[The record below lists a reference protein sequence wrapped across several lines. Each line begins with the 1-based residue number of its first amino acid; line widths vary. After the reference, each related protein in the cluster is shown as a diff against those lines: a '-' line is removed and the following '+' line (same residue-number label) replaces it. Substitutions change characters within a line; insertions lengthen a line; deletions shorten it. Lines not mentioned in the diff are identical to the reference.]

1 MLKYLIQITQDLFV
15 PAILLALM
23 YAYIPFVG
31 KKGRFALNIGTGFT
45 LVFAIVMAYLKQ
57 TTNKINIEAW
67 NVRYISIAL
76 IALVL
81 FLVFSSSLMRKLTK
95 KAGEGLAYISAA
107 VLVLAVFMEVLPT
120 VMLYPWGFIQADES
134 VFSTDFIF
142 KSIGFIFGLAIMTV
156 AGLAVYRGACASGE
170 RVCTAVLKAA
180 LVANAARQLGRI
192 LSLLK
197 LRVRSGFIKGPAAV
211 TITNI
216 TGTKFARA
224 YTQFVSNKSFVFIY
238 IVMLIVLVIPLV
250 IWARSF
256 KVNEPYDNPAQ
267 QRKIRAKWRDR
278 RRWASTA
285 MVCCLLSVLNLTAV
299 KAYNEKEAEITPA
312 EECEIRDNC
321 MYVSLEQVGDGHL
334 HRFAHISDNGVE
346 IRFIVIKKPN
356 SSAFGVGLDACDICG
371 KTGYYEKNDQV
382 VCNRCDVVMNV
393 NTIGFKGGCNPIPID
408 YKVENGYIIVPI
420 DVLLEHEKEFK

>member
-1 MLKYLIQITQDLFV
+1 
-15 PAILLALM
+15 
-23 YAYIPFVG
+23 
-31 KKGRFALNIGTGFT
+31 
-45 LVFAIVMAYLKQ
+45 
-57 TTNKINIEAW
+57 
-67 NVRYISIAL
+67 
-76 IALVL
+76 
-81 FLVFSSSLMRKLTK
+81 
-95 KAGEGLAYISAA
+95 
-107 VLVLAVFMEVLPT
+107 
-120 VMLYPWGFIQADES
+120 
-134 VFSTDFIF
+134 
-142 KSIGFIFGLAIMTV
+142 
-156 AGLAVYRGACASGE
+156 
-170 RVCTAVLKAA
+170 
-180 LVANAARQLGRI
+180 
-192 LSLLK
+192 
-197 LRVRSGFIKGPAAV
+197 
-211 TITNI
+211 
-216 TGTKFARA
+216 
-224 YTQFVSNKSFVFIY
+224 QFVSNKSFVFIY
-238 IVMLIVLVIPLV
+238 IVMLIMLVIPLV